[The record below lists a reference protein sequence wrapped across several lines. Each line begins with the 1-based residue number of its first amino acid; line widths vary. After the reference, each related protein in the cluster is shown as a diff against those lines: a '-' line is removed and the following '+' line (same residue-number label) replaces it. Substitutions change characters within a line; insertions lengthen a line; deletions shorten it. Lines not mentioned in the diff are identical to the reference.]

1 MYKVTLTK
9 KCANSLAKLKKEN
22 LISKDDLLII
32 KTWINE
38 MVKLGPEYI
47 QICEYW
53 NDHKLTGA
61 REDERS
67 SSFSF
72 SGRIIYRIKKSK
84 IEISVIKITTDHD
97 YS

>member
-1 MYKVTLTK
+1 VYKVTLTK

-22 LISKDDLLII
+22 LISKDELLII

-47 QICEYW
+47 QYCEYW
-53 NDHKLTGA
+53 NDHKLTDE

-67 SSFSF
+67 SSFSYA
-72 SGRIIYRIKKSK
+72 GRIIYRIKK
-84 IEISVIKITTDHD
+84 
-97 YS
+97 